1 MPHPLHWPG
10 HNIYYYPLGNT
21 PPTCLTEYTSCDAS
35 QVNILLMG
43 CGDPRNI
50 LFTLLHDFAA
60 RQRSLDF
67 TCCDVE
73 PAVLA
78 RNVILLTLL
87 VQHPNECET
96 TWDIFYHMFI
106 SKDAQK
112 LLHKHCRELLD
123 LSEDLASWGASRY
136 GFIRFCDSQTIQELR
151 RHWLLYATACSDSRT
166 NQTLARTLRKG
177 MADEYVKTRHAV
189 HVNILRSTGIALP
202 EALSTGEGQVDRFW
216 TNGTTYTADTTISN
230 AQLPNPTFCYSLAG
244 SSFAVHYGT
253 HPLAGF
259 HLAPA
264 YVPLEGNRRPK
275 KDTKPTFEGLVKFAR
290 GEFGRWGGAL
300 RRFVSSNSISIS
312 LFCGDVG
319 VFSASLQRYIENGD
333 VGASIQGGI
342 GGSPV
347 LNEQLYPPYA
357 KQRSSK
363 LFDVI
368 DTSNLVDHIGLLNV
382 LSSAIPLL
390 RRTSNAVLVT
400 EALHPKGEDPS
411 MAFLSQPEL
420 GGNATT
426 MSLLLGISPLGT
438 VSGLTTYSNRHEM
451 MFLISNSSDPSQFHE
466 RTAWRRTAISS
477 DPQSYTLGIS
487 VPHLATLLFH
497 VYQNMF
503 VGENHAT
510 ILARMSLS
518 PMRSDRVRYV
528 RGSFAALLRVIQAR
542 FAISTWNS
550 AVTLLLDKIVRDRDI
565 LMGMNYFQDLYCNLH
580 FHGVY
585 TPPEASPNYLSTQ
598 VDGLELFRGWSTR
611 PSITSIVIQVP
622 RQKLKPL
629 EESEYLTPVLYCDTY
644 GGHNNTSNAVFSS
657 VKAAFGKLDIEGS
670 GENKVLLVHKDP
682 LGLQGTSDFIV
693 WFRVPTAL
701 VLGVSPFL
709 QKVCLTVRSEPATI
723 SLVPQ
728 LGLAL
733 HLFSTTIDDRDHVHI
748 ATGAVLYP
756 GKPQDIPKPVFHVQ
770 IEERN
775 KVPVVKSISRR
786 VDIIPDAARSSLLA
800 GAQVSTTQEDPTTT
814 SLQFTSFSS
823 RIYWPLVIDNAASKV
838 RIARKSAWIEV
849 ELPTASLDIKHKS
862 LALSNVSPL
871 SRDRG
876 QVAPWIFH
884 RVNLATSP
892 KIDLSRSHAAGYI
905 SVNSTLQMS
914 QRERGIAIR
923 RGTSGTTEDSDALV
937 GMKHGIHCI
946 ITAAC
951 GVDAPSQACAFT
963 LRAQDVGIYCFIFI
977 AGVCLDLSAH
987 TVVADAYV
995 LSLTESLIANNDRMP
1010 YILARFTT
1018 FHKQLQINTF
1028 LPTEVSGWKC
1038 LLPAFAERCRD
1049 WEHTDQCDY
1058 IVRGRAPLGVAVN
1071 DDPLCSCGRGKS
1083 VDTFLSK
1090 FPEWRDLAPLVTRI
1104 AISPLFAVSYL
1115 DQILHPSDHDPGTT
1129 SSSQSPGDNVG
1140 IRCGKCGGPGQ
1151 PSLLRC
1157 SKCKNIHY
1165 CSSSCQKSDWKLH
1178 KIVCK

>member
-1 MPHPLHWPG
+1 MSHPLHWPG

-96 TWDIFYHMFI
+96 TWDIFYHIFI
-106 SKDAQK
+106 SKDTQK

-151 RHWLLYATACSDSRT
+151 RHWLLYVTGCSDSRT

-177 MADEYVKTRHAV
+177 MADEYFKTRSAV
-189 HVNILRSTGIALP
+189 HLNILRSTGIALP
-202 EALSTGEGQVDRFW
+202 EALSMGEGQFDRFW
-216 TNGTTYTADTTISN
+216 TNGTTYTADTAISN

-300 RRFVSSNSISIS
+300 RRFVSSNCISIS

-319 VFSASLQRYIENGD
+319 VFSASLQAYIENGD

-342 GGSPV
+342 GGSTV
-347 LNEQLYPPYA
+347 LNEQLYSPYA

-363 LFDVI
+363 LFDII

-390 RRTSNAVLVT
+390 RHTPNAVLVT

-451 MFLISNSSDPSQFHE
+451 MFLTASSGDPSQFHE
-466 RTAWRRTAISS
+466 RAAWRRTAISS
-477 DPQSYTLGIS
+477 DTQSYTLGIS

-510 ILARMSLS
+510 IFARMSLS

-565 LMGMNYFQDLYCNLH
+565 LMGMNFFQDLYCNLH

-585 TPPEASPNYLSTQ
+585 IPPEASPNYLATQ
-598 VDGLELFRGWSTR
+598 VDGLELFRGWSAR
-611 PSITSIVIQVP
+611 PSIMSIVIQVP
-622 RQKLKPL
+622 RHKLKPL
-629 EESEYLTPVLYCDTY
+629 EESEYQTPVLYCDTY

-701 VLGVSPFL
+701 VLGVLPL
-709 QKVCLTVRSEPATI
+709 LRKVCLTVRSEPATI

-733 HLFSTTIDDRDHVHI
+733 HLFSTAIDDGDHVHI
-748 ATGAVLYP
+748 AKGAVLYP
-756 GKPQDIPKPVFHVQ
+756 GKPQDIPKPIFHLQ

-775 KVPVVKSISRR
+775 KVPVIKSISTR
-786 VDIIPDAARSSLLA
+786 VDIIQDAARSSLLA
-800 GAQVSTTQEDPTTT
+800 GAQVSTTQVDPTTT

-823 RIYWPLVIDNAASKV
+823 RIYWPLVIDNTASKV

-849 ELPTASLDIKHKS
+849 ELPTASLDIKHKN

-884 RVNLATSP
+884 RVSLAISP

-905 SVNSTLQMS
+905 AMNSTLQMS
-914 QRERGIAIR
+914 QREIAIR

-937 GMKHGIHCI
+937 EMKHGIHCM

-951 GVDAPSQACAFT
+951 GIDAPRQSCAFT
-963 LRAQDVGIYCFIFI
+963 LRAQDVGIYCIIFI

-995 LSLTESLIANNDRMP
+995 LSLTESLVADNDRMP

-1018 FHKQLQINTF
+1018 FHKQLRINTF

-1058 IVRGRAPLGVAVN
+1058 IVRGRAPLSVAVN

-1083 VDTFLSK
+1083 VDTFLSR
-1090 FPEWRDLAPLVTRI
+1090 FPEWRDLAPLVTKI

-1115 DQILHPSDHDPGTT
+1115 DQILPSSDRDPGTT
-1129 SSSQSPGDNVG
+1129 SNSQSPGDSIG
-1140 IRCGKCGGPGQ
+1140 IRCGKCGGPGK

-1165 CSSSCQKSDWKLH
+1165 CSSSCQKSDWKVH